1 MIKSPHYIIRLDARQ
16 ARIRAVDRFAGAL
29 MFFLVVGSIWLLN
42 WQLLATAAVVLVAWG
57 ASRGPVDHQTE
68 LAKWQN
74 RWAESDNRANLAE
87 SRLRTLELEHQL
99 ASGVV
104 PDPREIE
111 VATSDTDHN
120 PWTLEE
126 SE

>member
-1 MIKSPHYIIRLDARQ
+1 MIKSPHYIIRLDAWQ

-29 MFFLVVGSIWLLN
+29 MFFLVVGAIWLLN

-57 ASRGPVDHQTE
+57 AWRGPVDHQTE

-111 VATSDTDHN
+111 AATSDTDPN
-120 PWTLEE
+120 PRTLEE